1 MAEKCS
7 AIGGKALL
15 TDRHYKF
22 FTVTRLLQDA
32 YVPGSISGGSIS
44 RKGIAGSKNAHLM
57 DSRKMIPINLFAGQQ
72 WRCRHREQICE
83 HGRGRRGWDER
94 RARTNEDSSMETHHH
109 MGNSQP
115 VGICCATQGARRGD
129 RKSVV

>member
-83 HGRGRRGWDER
+83 HSWGRRGGTD
-94 RARTNEDSSMETHHH
+94 
-109 MGNSQP
+109 
-115 VGICCATQGARRGD
+115 
-129 RKSVV
+129 

>member
-7 AIGGKALL
+7 ATGGKALL

-32 YVPGSISGGSIS
+32 YVPGYISGGSIP

-57 DSRKMIPINLFAGQQ
+57 DSRKMVLINLFAGQQ
-72 WRCRHREQICE
+72 WRCRHREQIRE
-83 HGRGRRGWDER
+83 HGQGRREEDKRRQQHGNTHTHQRMESSQWDL
-94 RARTNEDSSMETHHH
+94 
-109 MGNSQP
+109 
-115 VGICCATQGARRGD
+115 VVTQGARPGAL
-129 RKSVV
+129 

>member
-32 YVPGSISGGSIS
+32 YVPGYISGGSIP

-57 DSRKMIPINLFAGQQ
+57 DSRKMVLIKLFEGQQ
-72 WRCRHREQICE
+72 WRCRHRKQICE
-83 HGRGRRGWDER
+83 HGRGRRG
-94 RARTNEDSSMETHHH
+94 ED
-109 MGNSQP
+109 
-115 VGICCATQGARRGD
+115 
-129 RKSVV
+129 K